1 MRIFAFHLLNDYSG
15 SPKVLMQLVK
25 SWIKQDIDVTIV
37 TCNGRRGF
45 LSDLPGADYSFFW
58 YKWAANPVLR
68 LFNLTLSQLLLL
80 VKLFL
85 KVKKEDVIYI
95 NTVLPFGA
103 AFLGKLKGCRVI
115 YHIHE
120 TSMKP
125 ALLKKLLFGIAKW
138 SATEV
143 IYVSKYLQEVE
154 NISNKKNEIIYNA
167 IEDKFLDTAK
177 LNWNHKKHNKNVLM
191 ICSLKEYKGVFEFVK
206 LAQKLPGFKFRLVVN
221 ASQTD
226 ISCFFKTNELPA
238 NLEIFPTQT
247 NTHPFY
253 AWADVILNLSLPDG
267 WIETFGLTIIE
278 GMAYGLP
285 AIVPP
290 VGGITELVTEG
301 VNGFKVDP
309 TNIDQLSNTLNRLF
323 ENPDL
328 YATMRKASLDKIHE
342 FSEQKFTERSL
353 AFLKTKSRFLNE
365 EIIPDYGITNP
376 ANNL

>member
-25 SWIKQDIDVTIV
+25 SWIKQDIDVTLV

-45 LSDLPGADYSFFW
+45 LSDLSGAHYTYYW
-58 YKWAANPVLR
+58 YRWAANPILR

-80 VKLFL
+80 FKLFL
-85 KVKKEDVIYI
+85 QVKKEDVIYI

-103 AFLGKLKGCRVI
+103 AFLGKIKGCRVI

-125 ALLKKLLFGIAKW
+125 PLLKKLLFGIVKW

-154 NISNKKNEIIYNA
+154 NIHNKKTEILYNA

-177 LNWNHKKHNKNVLM
+177 LNWNHKKHNKNILM
-191 ICSLKEYKGVFEFVK
+191 ICSLKEYKGVFEFVT
-206 LAQKLPGFKFRLVVN
+206 LAQNLAGFKFRLVVN
-221 ASQTD
+221 ASQNE
-226 ISCFFKTNELPA
+226 ISEFFKTSTLPA

-253 AWADVILNLSLPDG
+253 TWADVILNLSRPDG
-267 WIETFGLTIIE
+267 WIETFGLTVIE

-290 VGGITELVTEG
+290 IGGITELVTEG
-301 VNGFKVDP
+301 VNGFKVDSRN
-309 TNIDQLSNTLNRLF
+309 TDQLVSVLNRLF

-328 YATMRKASLDKIHE
+328 YSKMRKASLDKIHS
-342 FSEQKFTERSL
+342 FSEQKFTEKSL
-353 AFLKTKSRFLNE
+353 AILVTTSHFLNQ
-365 EIIPDYGITNP
+365 EIIPDYGITNRT
-376 ANNL
+376 NTL